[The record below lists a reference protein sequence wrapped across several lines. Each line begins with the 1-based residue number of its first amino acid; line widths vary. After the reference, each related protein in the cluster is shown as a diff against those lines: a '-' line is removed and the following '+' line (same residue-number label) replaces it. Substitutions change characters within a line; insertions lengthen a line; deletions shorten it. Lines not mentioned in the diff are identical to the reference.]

1 MKIVVIGL
9 GSMGKRRIRILK
21 ALYPACTIIGI
32 DSSEERMEEA
42 KRLYGIS
49 SFSSIDEAEQE
60 EADCAFVCTS
70 PLSHHMIILK
80 CLSNNWN
87 VFTEINL
94 VADGYDDMMAL
105 AREQN
110 KVLFLSSTPIYR
122 AEMMKINEIVKQ
134 NGKPFQY
141 LYHVGQYLPDWHP
154 WESYKNFFVGDKRTG
169 GCREIF
175 GIELPWMVRTF
186 GKVEKVTVL
195 SKKLTSLDI
204 PYQDSYL
211 VQMVHESGAQGVFAV
226 DVTCRQAVR
235 KLEIYNEDL
244 YLEWNGRP
252 ETLKMKN
259 LETGLMDAICE
270 DRYQNEKG
278 YSEFVNEYAYLNE
291 LQEFFQVLEGK
302 TAKYGFAED
311 KEVLRLIDEIE
322 SM

>member
-21 ALYPACTIIGI
+21 ALFQACTIFGV
-32 DSSEERMEEA
+32 DSSIERKEEAGRLFGISCFSSVEEA
-42 KRLYGIS
+42 KKEGM
-49 SFSSIDEAEQE
+49 
-60 EADCAFVCTS
+60 DCAFVCTA
-70 PLSHHMIILK
+70 PLSHYAIIME
-80 CLSNNWN
+80 CLSNQWH

-94 VADGYDDMMAL
+94 VSDGYEEMMLL
-105 AREQN
+105 AKEKNRI
-110 KVLFLSSTPIYR
+110 LFLSSTPVYR
-122 AEMMKINEIVKQ
+122 AEMVKIDEIIKQ

-141 LYHVGQYLPDWHP
+141 MYHVGQYLPDWHP
-154 WESYKNFFVGDKRTG
+154 WESYKNFFVGDKRTN

-186 GKVEKVTVL
+186 GKVERVNVL
-195 SKKLTSLDI
+195 SQKLTNLDL

-211 VQMVHESGAQGVFAV
+211 VQLVHENGVQGVFAA

-259 LETGLMDAICE
+259 LQSGVMDAICD

-278 YSEFVNEYAYLNE
+278 YSEFVNEFAYVNE

-302 TAKYGFAED
+302 KAKYGFAED
-311 KEVLRLIDEIE
+311 KEILRLIDEIE
-322 SM
+322 SV